1 MSHENPIKK
10 HQKNQKNLTKEQKN
24 HKIHLKKS
32 TNNNM
37 SATHTEAFLFS
48 IVLVVEPIFDPF
60 CAVET
65 KTIFILGHNF
75 DLQMGPNITTTLS
88 Q

>member
-1 MSHENPIKK
+1 
-10 HQKNQKNLTKEQKN
+10 
-24 HKIHLKKS
+24 
-32 TNNNM
+32 M
-37 SATHTEAFLFS
+37 SATYTEAFFFS

-75 DLQMGPNITTTLS
+75 DLQMGPNITTTLTMYL
-88 Q
+88 